1 MVKAPK
7 PFVDETLWP
16 EFQQIDAALL
26 AYLEEVTDR
35 IIADAIGG
43 DSSEA
48 SEVAAAPP
56 KLGPRAIDV
65 GE

>member
-7 PFVDETLWP
+7 PFVLETLWP
-16 EFQQIDAALL
+16 EYQQLNGALRT
-26 AYLEEVTDR
+26 YLDGVTDR
-35 IIADAIGG
+35 IIADVIHG

-48 SEVAAAPP
+48 AEVPEMP
-56 KLGPRAIDV
+56 KLAARTEDL